1 MFSQYRGLKKEVYV
15 LFYGRIVT
23 NMGAVI
29 WPMMTLILSN
39 KLGMK
44 ASDIA
49 SLLLVMG
56 CIQLPF
62 SLLGGK
68 VADSFNKKY
77 CIIVCDLVTVACYM
91 ICAFI
96 PLSMISVGLF
106 FIAGVFA
113 AVEHPA
119 YNALLADLTNADE
132 RERAYSLSYLG
143 SNLGLV
149 LAPTLGGFL
158 FEHHLNLAFMIT
170 SLATLSSTILIFLFV
185 KQLKREVDQTVRVN
199 VYETTDEARSLWK
212 ELLHQPCV
220 LFYIVLMGAMMLV
233 YSQFNFLM
241 PLNMEMNFGVDGAKY
256 FGLLTSINAM
266 VVIFGTPVITK
277 YFGWLQDTKKMIMGV
292 SLIVLGLSMYIF
304 VQGMFSLYVVSMM
317 IFTVGEVLNTLGMSP
332 YISKRVP
339 ATHRG
344 RFSSMEQIFTN
355 GFQMIAQVKIATL
368 VDSIAVTQVWSI
380 ITLIGIG
387 VIICLWL
394 LHKFDDRCYPLL
406 HQGGIT

>member
-96 PLSMISVGLF
+96 PLSMTSVALF
-106 FIAGVFA
+106 FVAGVFA
-113 AVEHPA
+113 ALEHPA
-119 YNALLADLTNADE
+119 YNALLADLTNANE

-149 LAPTLGGFL
+149 LAPTIGGFL
-158 FEHHLNLAFMIT
+158 FEHYLNLAFMIT
-170 SLATLSSTILIFLFV
+170 SIATLSSTILIFFFV
-185 KQLKREVDQTVRVN
+185 KQLKREIDHSVEVN
-199 VYETTDEARSLWK
+199 VYEATSEAHSLWK
-212 ELLHQPCV
+212 ELFHQPCV
-220 LFYIVLMGAMMLV
+220 LFYIFTMGFMTLI

-241 PLNMEMNFGVDGAKY
+241 PLNMEMNFGVEGAKY
-256 FGLLTSINAM
+256 FGMLTSINAI
-266 VVIFGTPVITK
+266 VVIFGTPILTK
-277 YFGWLQDTKKMIMGV
+277 CCDRVQDTRKMIIGV
-292 SLIVLGLSMYIF
+292 SFIVFGLMMYIF
-304 VQGMFSLYVVSMM
+304 VQGVFAWYILSMI
-317 IFTVGEVLNTLGMSP
+317 IFTIGEVLNTLGMSP

-339 ATHRG
+339 STHRG
-344 RFSSMEQIFTN
+344 RFCSMEQIFTS
-355 GFQMIAQVKIATL
+355 GFQMIAQMKIATL
-368 VDSIAVTQVWSI
+368 VDSVPVTQVW
-380 ITLIGIG
+380 TLITFIGMG
-387 VIICLWL
+387 VIGCLWFL
-394 LHKFDDRCYPLL
+394 DRLDGRHYPLL
-406 HQGGIT
+406 HKE